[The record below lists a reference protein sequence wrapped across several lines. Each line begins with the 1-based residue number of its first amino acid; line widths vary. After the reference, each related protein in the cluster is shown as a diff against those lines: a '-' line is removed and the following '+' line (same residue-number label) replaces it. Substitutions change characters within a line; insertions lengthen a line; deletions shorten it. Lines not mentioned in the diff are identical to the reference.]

1 MLDQQTRNAVEESRP
16 IMPKACQRCVEI
28 AIPRRMKARFPQ
40 QIDVIDMRERGSK
53 VRTV

>member
-28 AIPRRMKARFPQ
+28 AIPRMKARFPQ
-40 QIDVIDMRERGSK
+40 QIDVIDMGNREAR
-53 VRTV
+53 